1 MANRIIEG
9 YAILWNVSYPMGGYM
24 ETIHPDALKNA
35 DLTDIKVLRDHN
47 QSLLLGRNASGTL
60 KTMIDQTGL
69 FFRVTV
75 PDSSLGNETADL
87 VARRDLSQC
96 SWGFTSDENEDST
109 WTQGPSGVPRRTIMH
124 VHKVYDIS
132 LVTFPA
138 NPMTKAWT
146 SEARSEDPA
155 HVPDIEPYQSVL
167 NHIENSRST
176 TMQPEFRSKA
186 KTGANIPFYECN
198 TLQIQNEARHS
209 VMAKAREIAT
219 GKKDDPTPEK
229 DGRAE
234 LAARQA
240 KVAFLQ
246 EKHAK
251 EYHEAGE
258 RYTKEHE
265 AALEREEA
273 KKRPIS
279 NERMA
284 EINAK
289 MRLLAD
295 RERQQSTPKIITSW

>member
-9 YAILWNVSYPMGGYM
+9 YAILWGVSYPMSGYM
-24 ETIHPDALKNA
+24 ETIHKDALKAA
-35 DLTDIKVLRDHN
+35 DLSDIKLLRDHN
-47 QSLLLGRNASGTL
+47 QSLLLGRNVSGTL
-60 KTMIDQTGL
+60 KIMIDQTGL
-69 FFRVTV
+69 FFRATV

-87 VARRDLSQC
+87 VERRDLSQC
-96 SWGFTSDENEDST
+96 SWGFTSDENKDSH
-109 WTQGPSGVPRRTIMH
+109 WTQGPSGVPRREIMH

-146 SEARSEDPA
+146 STATVRSDDPA
-155 HVPDIEPYQSVL
+155 YVPDIEPYKNVL
-167 NHIENSRST
+167 DHIENSRST
-176 TMQPEFRSKA
+176 TMQPEFRSKG
-186 KTGANIPFYECN
+186 KTGANVPFYECN

-219 GKKDDPTPEK
+219 GKKEDPAPEK
-229 DGRAE
+229 DGRVSLAE
-234 LAARQA
+234 KQA
-240 KVAFLQ
+240 KVAELQ
-246 EKHAK
+246 ARHEK
-251 EYHEAGE
+251 EYQEM
-258 RYTKEHE
+258 
-265 AALEREEA
+265 LEREEA

-289 MRLLAD
+289 MRQLAK